1 MFCFAGDVLITIIKK
16 YALSII
22 AMLLIGL
29 FFVKENVIL
38 KSATKYTSDI
48 AKDSAAVYLSLRGIN
63 AALSFVEEI
72 EVNASVVVASGSVQ
86 PFKVLEPIDDAVE
99 RMSSAIFYIG
109 VMAATTTVVLEFFGR
124 YGFLLFGITLGV
136 QQLVFH
142 TGLWGSDNIFS
153 RIIAGIR
160 NSAGII
166 LIALISFFISSTLS
180 DKLSDNKW
188 LEYRQ
193 LLNEISGELDDLSVI
208 DQMEIDEKREQHSD
222 ELPSSNT
229 PENNEKKSWAERT
242 LEKANTLKDDMV
254 SKGKEVAKSVSN
266 VTNGTMNTMVEKYN
280 LAGEITSK
288 FWERKDELVEALTGI
303 FALFIFKTFILPML
317 LFLFFYGSFRGTLY
331 VNRT

>member
-1 MFCFAGDVLITIIKK
+1 MFGFAGDVLITIIKK

-38 KSATKYTSDI
+38 KSATEYTSDI

-242 LEKANTLKDDMV
+242 LEKANTLKNDMV

-317 LFLFFYGSFRGTLY
+317 LFLFFYGSIRGTLY
-331 VNRT
+331 DNRT

>member
-1 MFCFAGDVLITIIKK
+1 MFCFAGDSLITTIKK
-16 YALSII
+16 YALSIL

-29 FFVKENVIL
+29 FFVKDNVIL
-38 KSATKYTSDI
+38 KTATEYTSDI

-124 YGFLLFGITLGV
+124 YGFLLFGVSLGF
-136 QQLVFH
+136 QQLAFQSGVF
-142 TGLWGSDNIFS
+142 GSDNTFS

-166 LIALISFFISSTLS
+166 LLALVSFFISSTLS
-180 DKLSDNKW
+180 DKLSDDKW

-193 LLNEISGELDDLSVI
+193 LLNEISGELDELSVI
-208 DQMEIDEKREQHSD
+208 DQMEIDENTEQHSD
-222 ELPSSNT
+222 ELPISNT
-229 PENNEKKSWAERT
+229 LENNEEKSWTERT
-242 LEKANTLKDDMV
+242 LERANTFKEDMV
-254 SKGKEVAKSVSN
+254 NKGQEVAKNVRN
-266 VTNGTMNTMVEKYN
+266 VTSGTMNTMVEKYN

-288 FWERKDELVEALTGI
+288 FWERKDELVNALTGI

-317 LFLFFYGSFRGTLY
+317 LFLFFYGSIRGTF
-331 VNRT
+331 NFNKT